1 MNQLWSNFKYFL
13 FFPKFNFFDFMTM
26 WLITTFAVGYSWWIF
41 LLLLPAIFFSVA
53 MEWRVRKENED
64 AQVSN
69 GTVG

>member
-1 MNQLWSNFKYFL
+1 
-13 FFPKFNFFDFMTM
+13 MTM